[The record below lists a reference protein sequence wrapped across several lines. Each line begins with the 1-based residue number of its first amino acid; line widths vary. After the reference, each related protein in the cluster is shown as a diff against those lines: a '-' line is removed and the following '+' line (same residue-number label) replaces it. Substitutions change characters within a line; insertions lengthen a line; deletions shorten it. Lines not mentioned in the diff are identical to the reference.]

1 MIKQNCT
8 PILTVFTPTYNR
20 AHLLPRCYESMK
32 AQECKDFVWLIIDDG
47 STDGTDKLV
56 ARWQTEDNGFDIRYI
71 YKSNGGMHT
80 AHNVAYENIT
90 TPLNVCIDSD
100 DMLSV
105 GAVEKIKRFWQQNG
119 NERYAGIIALDAD
132 LDGKIIGKGFPQ
144 ELTETTLSGY
154 YAAGGKG
161 DKKLVY
167 RTEVITGYPPYPVF
181 EGEKFVALSYKY
193 LLCDD
198 DYPLL
203 VMDEV
208 LCNVEYVADGST
220 KNMYRQY
227 RNNPRGWAFMRK
239 FNMQRTKSFKRL
251 FVLNVHYVSSSI
263 FAHDGAFIKSS
274 PKPFWT
280 LAALLPGAALNLLI
294 RIKTA
299 HK

>member
-1 MIKQNCT
+1 
-8 PILTVFTPTYNR
+8 
-20 AHLLPRCYESMK
+20 MK

>member
-1 MIKQNCT
+1 MIKQNGT
-8 PILTVFTPTYNR
+8 PMLTVFTPTYNR
-20 AHLLPRCYESMK
+20 AHLLPRCYESLK

-56 ARWQTEDNGFDIRYI
+56 ARWQAEDNGFDIQYI
-71 YKSNGGMHT
+71 YKPNGGMHT
-80 AHNVAYENIT
+80 AHNIAYENIK

-105 GAVEKIKRFWQQNG
+105 GAVGKIKRFWEQNG
-119 NERYAGIIALDAD
+119 SERYAGIIALDAD

-144 ELTETTLSGY
+144 GLTETTLSGY

-239 FNMQRTKSFKRL
+239 FNMQRTNSLKRL

-263 FAHDGAFIKSS
+263 FAHDGAFVKNS
-274 PKPFWT
+274 PKPLWT
-280 LAALLPGAALNLLI
+280 LAAILPGAALNLLI

-299 HK
+299 RK